1 MKRILLALAVPLF
14 LSPLAASAKPGLL
27 HVTESISIAAPPG
40 KVWDTIK
47 NYDALPSWHP
57 AFAKDEIVKGS
68 NNKTGAVRALTIK
81 DGPTFTEELVAYH
94 PRAHSFTYKI
104 IESPLPL
111 SAYRSTMSVRPDVGG
126 KTLVVWTG
134 TFRRKDPSASPKK
147 GEDDKT
153 ATDLIT
159 GVYKAGLDNL
169 KKMTEK

>member
-1 MKRILLALAVPLF
+1 MKRVLLALAVPLF
-14 LSPLAASAKPGLL
+14 LAPLAASAKPGLL
-27 HVTESISIAAPPG
+27 HVTESIGIAAPAS
-40 KVWDTIK
+40 KVWDAVK

-68 NNKTGAVRALTIK
+68 NNRTGAVRALTIK
-81 DGPTFTEELVAYH
+81 DGPTFTEELVSYH

-111 SAYRSTMSVRPDVGG
+111 SAYRSTMSVRPDGASKSV
-126 KTLVVWTG
+126 VVWKG
-134 TFRRKDPSASPKK
+134 TFRRKDASDSPKQ
-147 GEDDKT
+147 GQDDKA

-169 KKMTEK
+169 KKMMEK